1 MDNPEFHNLSNQKV
15 KINIYIRKKEL
26 HFQAARKSIRH
37 SNETHL
43 DKTKTFT
50 MPCFIKRQLHKLHS
64 TKRFKNL
71 SIHQAK
77 IPYNYPKR
85 KIDESYLQGTWWS
98 WLTVHQ
104 PQTII
109 VNSVI
114 KLLHFTVVI
123 VKTSPY
129 LTKLI
134 FCHVKMEIANIQ
146 PSGSTWIGTS
156 ASTWCSSNGW
166 IRLNK
171 ILFSFWR
178 FNHDRLTKKR
188 LSRECYCHRY
198 RHYIIKFNIPA
209 TKTVLYQE
217 ELIKD
222 MHIHVNIITNKK
234 QENIKSSWNLMYAHA
249 HAIRRDKTY

>member
-1 MDNPEFHNLSNQKV
+1 MRRTWTKPKPLQCPVSSSGSCTSSTVPNGS
-15 KINIYIRKKEL
+15 
-26 HFQAARKSIRH
+26 
-37 SNETHL
+37 
-43 DKTKTFT
+43 KTWV
-50 MPCFIKRQLHKLHS
+50 FIKQKYH
-64 TKRFKNL
+64 T
-71 SIHQAK
+71 ITQ
-77 IPYNYPKR
+77 KR

-222 MHIHVNIITNKK
+222 MHIHVNTITNKK
-234 QENIKSSWNLMYAHA
+234 QENIKSSRNLMYVHA